1 MTRFFSPVL
10 FPAYNLSW
18 PRFGPWVGKIPWR
31 WAGQPTPVF
40 LPGESHGQG
49 RLAGYSPGGHRE
61 SDTTERL
68 SRVRTLAPDAQ
79 GGLSD
84 RHTVFHLLLDLNQPF
99 DETCI
104 SPSWSSV
111 PGTGLHH
118 VGPASSSWEEQ
129 GSSWNFAFESQEVL
143 GSSPGWSRVF
153 EGETASA
160 RIRIQ

>member
-1 MTRFFSPVL
+1 MISLSKRTIIPSPVPCL
-10 FPAYNLSW
+10 QPFLTQVRSLGGENPLE
-18 PRFGPWVGKIPWR
+18 VGRATYSSVLAWRIPWTG
-31 WAGQPTPVF
+31 A
-40 LPGESHGQG
+40 PGGLQS
-49 RLAGYSPGGHRE
+49 RGHRE

-118 VGPASSSWEEQ
+118 VGPASSS
-129 GSSWNFAFESQEVL
+129 
-143 GSSPGWSRVF
+143 
-153 EGETASA
+153 
-160 RIRIQ
+160 